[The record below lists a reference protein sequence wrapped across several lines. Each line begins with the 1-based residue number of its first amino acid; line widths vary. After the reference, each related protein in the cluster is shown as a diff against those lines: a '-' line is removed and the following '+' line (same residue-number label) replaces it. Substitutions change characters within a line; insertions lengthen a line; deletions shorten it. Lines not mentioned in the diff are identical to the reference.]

1 MLSCCFKESNEDIT
15 LNLSC
20 QHEIGVLSILT
31 FSVTEKKLTARSLQ
45 WHLYTT
51 NSKIFQLLCSAII
64 KLV

>member
-31 FSVTEKKLTARSLQ
+31 FSVTEKSLLQ
-45 WHLYTT
+45 EVYSGICTLQTVKF
-51 NSKIFQLLCSAII
+51 SSCFVLQ
-64 KLV
+64 